1 VEQELQEFGEVE
13 QRDLQN
19 KTQEHPY
26 SKEERRKGMAKQIVD
41 NQAYSCEEEIVQENS
56 HTSAFVVVAVG
67 GWLQQA

>member
-41 NQAYSCEEEIVQENS
+41 NQAYSCEEIVQENS